1 MFIESWSKFAKE
13 DKGMKMNQQLLV
25 PLLLDMEKPIG
36 YDLKQKLNDEI
47 SEWRRINPQLDTKEN
62 VLK

>member
-36 YDLKQKLNDEI
+36 YDLK
-47 SEWRRINPQLDTKEN
+47 
-62 VLK
+62 